1 MTKAPKIAK
10 AQGRRST
17 AKLGGEI
24 VDVGTTKRQK
34 LTPTERLKMFEEH
47 GGICKICTRKIT
59 PGEKW
64 IDEHGRALGLGGSNS
79 KKNRYPVHVACAA
92 VKTHDEDMPRIVK
105 AKAQKKAALGIKDEA
120 ARPLQSRNDLA
131 GRPKPDKPKKERKP
145 YVSPFEGLGGSAI
158 SRRFVSK

>member
-1 MTKAPKIAK
+1 MTKTPKIAK
-10 AQGRRST
+10 AQGRKST

-24 VDVGTTKRQK
+24 VDVGTTKREK
-34 LTPTERLKMFEEH
+34 LTPTERLKMFEDH

-92 VKTHDEDMPRIVK
+92 VKTHDEDMPRINK
-105 AKAQKKAALGIKDEA
+105 AKAQKKAALGIKKEPTT
-120 ARPLQSRNDLA
+120 PLQSRNDLA
-131 GRPKPDKPKKERKP
+131 GRPKPEKKPKERKA
-145 YVSPFEGLGGSAI
+145 YVDPFEGLGRPGI
-158 SRRFVSK
+158 FRRMQQ